1 MYSPFASLKGGGTVP
16 SAAVIGAG
24 LGGLATA
31 IRLAASGWDVDVFD
45 RQHFVGGKAGSRS
58 IKGYRFDTGPS
69 LLTMHGLIEEL
80 FDAADA
86 KMEDYLQLVGLEEI
100 CRYIFS
106 DRTRLTSFTNTD
118 RFVDEMV
125 SKLSVSRKSLERF
138 LRHSKRIYGISSEL
152 FLKSSLHEFSTY
164 ITSAFLKGLAGL
176 GAMDLFRSMDSANRS
191 FFADPKAVQLFNRY
205 ATYNG
210 SNPYTAPATLNIIP
224 HLEYGI
230 GASAVRGG
238 IYAIPTALKKLA
250 EERGVR
256 FLLGTEVTSI
266 TTRND
271 TQRSVRGLTAG
282 DREYSYDVV
291 VSNGDVLHTYRDLL
305 RDTDAPLYLRYRG
318 LEPSSSGLVF
328 YFGMK
333 DSFPELGLHNIFFSK
348 DHRREFDDIF
358 ERGVCPDDPTLYVN
372 ITSKIDS
379 SDAPPGSE
387 NWFVLINA
395 PHNSGQNWEHEVTRM
410 REKVIRIIGSRLDRD
425 RIEESIEVEDA
436 MTPADIERNTGS
448 SYGSLYGISS
458 NSRTAAFLRHPN
470 RSRRYRGLYFCGGSV
485 HPGGGIPLVLLSGK
499 ITADLIR
506 RRHG

>member
-1 MYSPFASLKGGGTVP
+1 MP

-24 LGGLATA
+24 LGGISTA
-31 IRLAASGWDVDVFD
+31 IRLAVSGWDVDVFD
-45 RQHFVGGKAGSRS
+45 RQSFAGGKAGSHT
-58 IKGYRFDTGPS
+58 IEGYRFDTGPS
-69 LLTMHGLIEEL
+69 LLTMPRLIEDL
-80 FDAADA
+80 FHEAGAQ
-86 KMEDYLQLVGLEEI
+86 MGDYLQLVELDEI
-100 CRYIFS
+100 CRYFYS
-106 DRTRLTSFTNTD
+106 DLTRLSSFSETA

-125 SKLSVSRKSLERF
+125 SKLGISRHALERF
-138 LRHSKRIYGISSEL
+138 LGHSSRIYGLSSEL
-152 FLKSSLHEFSTY
+152 FLESSLHEFSTY
-164 ITSAFLKGLAGL
+164 TTLSFLKGLAGV
-176 GAMDLFRSMDSANRS
+176 GFMDLFRSMDSANRS
-191 FFADPKAVQLFNRY
+191 FFDNPKAVQLFNRY

-230 GASAVRGG
+230 GAAAVRGG

-250 EERGVR
+250 EERGVK

-271 TQRSVRGLTAG
+271 SYRSVRGLIAG
-282 DREYSYDVV
+282 DEEYSYDVV

-305 RDTDAPLYLRYRG
+305 RDTDAPLYTRYRG

-328 YFGMK
+328 YLGMK

-348 DHRREFDDIF
+348 DYRREFDDIF
-358 ERGVCPDDPTLYVN
+358 ERGVCPEDPTLYVN

-395 PHNSGQNWEHEVTRM
+395 PRNSGQDWEHEVTRM
-410 REKVIRIIGSRLDRD
+410 REKVIRIISNRLDRN

-499 ITADLIR
+499 ITADIIR
-506 RRHG
+506 RRHE